1 MLLFVVMQRLNISDN
16 KGRKISAVA
25 ACTFGI
31 YLGHEHE
38 LFRTS
43 FWRGLVPYLPS
54 SPLFW
59 TFAMIGIILCVFCTF
74 LAIEAVRKKLFTVM
88 GIDEIGDR
96 INDFFEKRA
105 KII

>member
-1 MLLFVVMQRLNISDN
+1 
-16 KGRKISAVA
+16 
-25 ACTFGI
+25 
-31 YLGHEHE
+31 
-38 LFRTS
+38 
-43 FWRGLVPYLPS
+43 
-54 SPLFW
+54 
-59 TFAMIGIILCVFCTF
+59 MIGIILCVFCTF